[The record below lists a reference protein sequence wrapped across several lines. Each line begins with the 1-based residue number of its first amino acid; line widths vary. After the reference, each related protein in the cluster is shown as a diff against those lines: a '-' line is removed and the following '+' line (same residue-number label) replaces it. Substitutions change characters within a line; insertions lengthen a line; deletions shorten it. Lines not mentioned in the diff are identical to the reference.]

1 MSDLTKNPNYNGG
14 QLSSANCRLTPP
26 RGGVAALI
34 SGRVPAFLRCRSEVA
49 KRSHSVLSAAA
60 TEQAMLAR
68 DRPMDKLTF
77 WKRLRETVSAYRSQL
92 RFSLR
97 MTAAG
102 LLALIVAQSLALPLH
117 GLWVVL
123 TAVVVTQM
131 SVGGSLR
138 ATIEYTIGTLGGAV
152 YAAAIGVLVPHA
164 GTIAQGVVLAVTIGP
179 LAFAAA
185 INPNFRVAP
194 FSAVLVLLLSGQ
206 IGEGPIESAFTRFL
220 EVALGGAIA
229 IIVSVLVLS
238 QRAHGLGV
246 ETAAQI
252 LQRMARGFP
261 ELLAGFTQRL
271 DADKMRQL
279 QDDLGSSVIAFQGI
293 AAEAKRERLVAL
305 GSEPD
310 PAPLSRT
317 LLRLRHDFVII
328 GRAVTPF
335 PSEIAQRLG
344 PLLSR
349 VGQDVSEFLSGSATA
364 LTLRRDSPSLQA
376 AEASLR
382 SYGLA
387 INSLRNEGLTR
398 ALSDSEVE
406 RLFALSFALEQLHHN
421 LSDLARCVWEWAG
434 GVGAKTMV

>member
-1 MSDLTKNPNYNGG
+1 M
-14 QLSSANCRLTPP
+14 LS
-26 RGGVAALI
+26 
-34 SGRVPAFLRCRSEVA
+34 
-49 KRSHSVLSAAA
+49 
-60 TEQAMLAR
+60 R
-68 DRPMDKLTF
+68 DRRMDELTF
-77 WKRLRETVSAYRSQL
+77 WKRLRKIVSAYRSQL

-138 ATIEYTIGTLGGAV
+138 ATIEYITGTLGGAI

-164 GTIAQGVVLAVTIGP
+164 SAIAQGAVLALTVAP

-206 IGEGPIESAFTRFL
+206 LGEGPIESAFTRFL

-229 IIVSVLVLS
+229 IIVSLLVFS
-238 QRAHGLGV
+238 ERAHSLGV

-252 LQRMARGFP
+252 LQRMAEGFP
-261 ELLAGFTQRL
+261 ELLAGFTQQL
-271 DADKMRQL
+271 DADKTRQL
-279 QDDLGSSVIAFQGI
+279 QDDLGRSVIAFQEI
-293 AAEAKRERLVAL
+293 ATEVKRERLVAL

-328 GRAVTPF
+328 GRAVRPF
-335 PSEIAQRLG
+335 PSDIAQRLD

-349 VGQDVSEFLSGSATA
+349 VGKDVSEFLSGNATA
-364 LTLRRDSPSLQA
+364 LILRRDSPSLQP
-376 AEASLR
+376 AEAVLKA
-382 SYGLA
+382 YGLA

-398 ALSDSEVE
+398 ALSNSEVE

-421 LSDLARCVWEWAG
+421 LVDLARCVREWAG
-434 GVGAKTMV
+434 GVRAKTTL

>member
-1 MSDLTKNPNYNGG
+1 MKPS
-14 QLSSANCRLTPP
+14 
-26 RGGVAALI
+26 
-34 SGRVPAFLRCRSEVA
+34 PATGLDASHLL
-49 KRSHSVLSAAA
+49 KRSPCALLRWELLSR
-60 TEQAMLAR
+60 ER
-68 DRPMDKLTF
+68 RMDKLTF
-77 WKRLRETVSAYRSQL
+77 WKRLRETFSGYRSQW

-164 GTIAQGVVLAVTIGP
+164 GAFAQGGVLALTIAP
-179 LAFAAA
+179 LAFVAA

-206 IGEGPIESAFTRFL
+206 LGEGPIESAFTRFL
-220 EVALGGAIA
+220 EVTLGGAIA
-229 IIVSVLVLS
+229 IIISLLVFS
-238 QRAHGLGV
+238 QRAHSLGA
-246 ETAAQI
+246 ETAAEI
-252 LQRMARGFP
+252 LRRMAKGFP
-261 ELLAGFTQRL
+261 DLLAGFTQRR
-271 DADKMRQL
+271 DVNTMREL
-279 QDDLGSSVIAFQGI
+279 QDDLGRSVIAFQEI

-317 LLRLRHDFVII
+317 LLRLRHDFIII

-335 PSEIAQRLG
+335 PNDIAQRLE
-344 PLLSR
+344 PLLSCI
-349 VGQDVSEFLSGSATA
+349 GQNVSEFLGGSATA
-364 LTLRRDSPSLQA
+364 LILRRDCPSLQP
-376 AEASLR
+376 AEASLNA
-382 SYGLA
+382 YGLA
-387 INSLRNEGLTR
+387 INALRNEGLTR
-398 ALSDSEVE
+398 ALSNSEVE
-406 RLFALSFALEQLHHN
+406 RLFAQSFALEQLHNN
-421 LSDLARCVWEWAG
+421 LIDLARCVREWAG
-434 GVGAKTMV
+434 GVGAKTTA

>member
-1 MSDLTKNPNYNGG
+1 MV
-14 QLSSANCRLTPP
+14 ARARL
-26 RGGVAALI
+26 
-34 SGRVPAFLRCRSEVA
+34 
-49 KRSHSVLSAAA
+49 
-60 TEQAMLAR
+60 
-68 DRPMDKLTF
+68 MDKLTF

-102 LLALIVAQSLALPLH
+102 LLALIVAQGLALPLH

-138 ATIEYTIGTLGGAV
+138 ATIEYTIGTLGGAI

-164 GTIAQGVVLAVTIGP
+164 GAIAQGGVLALTIAP
-179 LAFAAA
+179 LAFVAA

-206 IGEGPIESAFTRFL
+206 LGEGPIESAFTRFL

-229 IIVSVLVLS
+229 LIVSLLVFS
-238 QRAHGLGV
+238 QRAHHLGA
-246 ETAAQI
+246 EAAAQI
-252 LQRMARGFP
+252 LQRMAKDFP
-261 ELLAGFTQRL
+261 ELLAGFTRRL
-271 DADKMRQL
+271 DAIKMRQL
-279 QDDLGSSVIAFQGI
+279 QDDLGRSVIAFQEI

-310 PAPLSRT
+310 PGPLSRT

-328 GRAVTPF
+328 GRAVAPL
-335 PSEIAQRLG
+335 PSDIAQRLD
-344 PLLSR
+344 PLLGR
-349 VGQDVSEFLSGSATA
+349 LGDDVSEFLGGSATA
-364 LTLRRDSPSLQA
+364 LILRRNSPSLQP
-376 AEASLR
+376 AEVALKA
-382 SYGLA
+382 YGLA
-387 INSLRNEGLTR
+387 ISSLRNEGLTR
-398 ALSDSEVE
+398 ALSNSEVE

-421 LSDLARCVWEWAG
+421 LIDLARCVREWAG
-434 GVGAKTMV
+434 GVGAKSST

>member
-1 MSDLTKNPNYNGG
+1 M
-14 QLSSANCRLTPP
+14 LS
-26 RGGVAALI
+26 
-34 SGRVPAFLRCRSEVA
+34 
-49 KRSHSVLSAAA
+49 
-60 TEQAMLAR
+60 R
-68 DRPMDKLTF
+68 DRRMDKLTF

-138 ATIEYTIGTLGGAV
+138 ATIEYTIGTLGGAI

-164 GTIAQGVVLAVTIGP
+164 GAIAQGGVLALTIAP

-206 IGEGPIESAFTRFL
+206 LGEGPIESAFTRFL
-220 EVALGGAIA
+220 EVSLGGAIA
-229 IIVSVLVLS
+229 IIVSLLVFS
-238 QRAHGLGV
+238 QRAHSLGV
-246 ETAAQI
+246 EAAAQI
-252 LQRMARGFP
+252 LQRMAKVFP

-271 DADKMRQL
+271 DANKMRQL
-279 QDDLGSSVIAFQGI
+279 QDDLGSSVIAFQEI

-335 PSEIAQRLG
+335 PSAIAQRLD

-349 VGQDVSEFLSGSATA
+349 VGQDVSEFLGGSATA
-364 LTLRRDSPSLQA
+364 LILRRDSPSLQS
-376 AEASLR
+376 AEASLKA
-382 SYGLA
+382 YGLA

-398 ALSDSEVE
+398 ALSNSEVE

-421 LSDLARCVWEWAG
+421 LIDLARCVREWAG
-434 GVGAKTMV
+434 DVRAKTTA

>member
-1 MSDLTKNPNYNGG
+1 M
-14 QLSSANCRLTPP
+14 LS
-26 RGGVAALI
+26 
-34 SGRVPAFLRCRSEVA
+34 
-49 KRSHSVLSAAA
+49 
-60 TEQAMLAR
+60 R
-68 DRPMDKLTF
+68 DRRMDKLTF

-138 ATIEYTIGTLGGAV
+138 ATIEYTIGTLGGAI

-164 GTIAQGVVLAVTIGP
+164 GAIAQGGVLALTIAP

-206 IGEGPIESAFTRFL
+206 LGEGPIESAFTRFL
-220 EVALGGAIA
+220 EVSLGGAIA
-229 IIVSVLVLS
+229 IIVSLLVFS

-246 ETAAQI
+246 RTAAQI
-252 LQRMARGFP
+252 LQRMAKGFP

-271 DADKMRQL
+271 DANKMREL
-279 QDDLGSSVIAFQGI
+279 QDDLGRSVIAFQEI

-328 GRAVTPF
+328 GRAVTPL
-335 PSEIAQRLG
+335 PSAIAQRLD

-349 VGQDVSEFLSGSATA
+349 VGQDVSEFLGGSATA
-364 LTLRRDSPSLQA
+364 LILRRDSPSLQS
-376 AEASLR
+376 AEASLKA
-382 SYGLA
+382 YGLA

-398 ALSDSEVE
+398 ALSNSEVE

-421 LSDLARCVWEWAG
+421 LIDLARCVREWAG
-434 GVGAKTMV
+434 GVRAKTTA

>member
-1 MSDLTKNPNYNGG
+1 MAWEHPTGEGRRVKPVRAPGWTHRSGEGLTVISLLLLIGTG
-14 QLSSANCRLTPP
+14 DTVTRP
-26 RGGVAALI
+26 R
-34 SGRVPAFLRCRSEVA
+34 
-49 KRSHSVLSAAA
+49 
-60 TEQAMLAR
+60 M
-68 DRPMDKLTF
+68 TF
-77 WKRLRETVSAYRSQL
+77 WKRVRETVSAYRSQL

-138 ATIEYTIGTLGGAV
+138 ATIEYIIGTLGGAI
-152 YAAAIGVLVPHA
+152 YAAAIGVIVPHA
-164 GTIAQGVVLAVTIGP
+164 GAIAQGCVLALTIAP
-179 LAFAAA
+179 LAFVAA

-206 IGEGPIESAFTRFL
+206 LGEGPIESAFTRFL

-229 IIVSVLVLS
+229 IIVSVLVFS
-238 QRAHGLGV
+238 QRAHSLGV
-246 ETAAQI
+246 EAAAQI
-252 LQRMARGFP
+252 LQRMATGFP
-261 ELLAGFTQRL
+261 ELLAGFTQQL
-271 DADKMRQL
+271 DANEMRQL
-279 QDDLGSSVIAFQGI
+279 QDHLGSSIVAFQEI

-317 LLRLRHDFVII
+317 LLRLRHDFVLI

-335 PSEIAQRLG
+335 PSAIAQRLD

-349 VGQDVSEFLSGSATA
+349 VGQDVSEFLGGCATA
-364 LTLRRDSPSLQA
+364 LVLRRHTPSLKA
-376 AEASLR
+376 TEASLKT
-382 SYGLA
+382 YGLA

-398 ALSDSEVE
+398 ALSNTEVE

-421 LSDLARCVWEWAG
+421 LIDLARCVREWAG
-434 GVGAKTMV
+434 DVVGKTTL